1 LFFLLLGIIAVS
13 VTTIINLLIVWW
25 IDRFEKQPLWLLV
38 LVFFWG
44 AIPAIVTAL
53 IFSVFAGIPLYIIV
67 GPNAMMPAY
76 AIFGAPFIE
85 ELGKAAALF
94 VLFLILYKEFEDILD
109 GVIFGAAVGIGF
121 AYTEDITYLIGSLIQ
136 GGAAMMGFVFFLRV
150 IVFALN
156 HAFFT
161 ALTGI
166 GLGLARLSGNW
177 FLGTFYAFFGLLAAM
192 AAHAAHNFLVSIPGT
207 ETQVL
212 GVAFSILIH
221 WTAGVAFIILII
233 TIWIIET
240 GWVRRKLAEEVGAGY
255 VTDYEINNLIRL
267 QSRLKLQLKFLFNFD
282 IIGYFRL
289 RKLRNLL
296 VKLAFKKR
304 AYERA
309 ERKKLAD
316 QVEQLRSQ
324 IAAIR
329 MKLAHAS

>member
-1 LFFLLLGIIAVS
+1 VFFLLLGIIAVS
-13 VTTIINLLIVWW
+13 VTTIINLAIVWW
-25 IDRFEKQPLWLLV
+25 IDRFEKQPIWLLV

-44 AIPAIVTAL
+44 AIPAIVAAM
-53 IFSVFAGIPLYIIV
+53 IFSVFAGIPLYVIV

-76 AIFGAPFIE
+76 AVFGAPFIE
-85 ELGKAAALF
+85 ELGKAAALL
-94 VLFLILYKEFEDILD
+94 VLFLVLYKEFDDILD
-109 GVIFGAAVGIGF
+109 GMIFGAAVGIGF
-121 AYTEDITYLIGSLIQ
+121 AYTEDITYLMGTLVQ
-136 GGAAMMGFVFFLRV
+136 GGVAAMGFVFFLRV

-177 FLGTFYAFFGLLAAM
+177 LLGIFYAFFGLLAAM

-207 ETQVL
+207 EIQIM

-221 WTAGVAFIILII
+221 WTAGAAFVALVIVV
-233 TIWIIET
+233 WVIEM
-240 GWVRRKLAEEVGAGY
+240 GWVRRKLAEEVDAGH
-255 VTDYEINNLIRL
+255 VTQYEVDNLIRF
-267 QSRLKLQLKFLFNFD
+267 SGRLKLQFKFLFNFD

-304 AYERA
+304 AYEHKP
-309 ERKKLAD
+309 RKKLGD
-316 QVEQLRSQ
+316 RVEQIRARV
-324 IAAIR
+324 AAVR
-329 MKLAHAS
+329 TKLAHAS

>member
-1 LFFLLLGIIAVS
+1 MFFLLLGIIAVS
-13 VTTIINLLIVWW
+13 ITTVINLALIWW
-25 IDRFEKQPLWLLV
+25 IDRFEKQPIWLLV
-38 LVFFWG
+38 LIFFWG
-44 AIPAIVTAL
+44 AIPAIAAAL
-53 IFSVFAGIPLYIIV
+53 IFSVFAGIPLYVIV

-85 ELGKAAALF
+85 ELGKAAALL
-94 VLFLILYKEFEDILD
+94 VLFLILYKEFDDILD
-109 GVIFGAAVGIGF
+109 GMIFGAAVGIGF
-121 AYTEDITYLIGSLIQ
+121 AYTEDITYLMGSLVQ
-136 GGAAMMGFVFFLRV
+136 GGAAAMGFVFFLRV

-177 FLGTFYAFFGLLAAM
+177 LLGTFYAFFGLLAAM

-207 ETQVL
+207 EIQIM

-221 WTAGVAFIILII
+221 WTAGAAFVALVIVV
-233 TIWIIET
+233 WIIEM
-240 GWVRRKLAEEVGAGY
+240 GWVRRKLAEEVDAGY
-255 VTDYEINNLIRL
+255 VTQYEVDNLIRF
-267 QSRLKLQLKFLFNFD
+267 SGRLKLQFKFLLNFD

-304 AYERA
+304 AYERTR
-309 ERKKLAD
+309 RKKLGD
-316 QVEQLRSQ
+316 RVERLRSRV
-324 IAAIR
+324 ATVRA
-329 MKLAHAS
+329 KLAQTS